1 MEDINSRKMF
11 HLWFWAFVFGKH
23 SVIQYIF
30 LAFSCTLIFEYSR
43 WLQLRCSDQWI
54 IKLNYWAE
62 YLPPDCATLPH
73 KYLIHIVISAAGG
86 GRVAAVILILQT
98 VRGPG
103 LSRHAA
109 VRHSR
114 LVLHLSL
121 FRQTKNLL
129 PSWEI
134 DLLLIEDFP
143 LGFHIT
149 INPFAFCYSSAVNKL
164 SLDTSPW
171 LNSKSHLHMSCIA
184 SYHI

>member
-73 KYLIHIVISAAGG
+73 KYLIHIVISVAGG
-86 GRVAAVILILQT
+86 GSHINIANCAGTRTQPT
-98 VRGPG
+98 
-103 LSRHAA
+103 HAA

-121 FRQTKNLL
+121 FSQTKNLL

-134 DLLLIEDFP
+134 DLLFIEDFP

-164 SLDTSPW
+164 SLDTSSW
-171 LNSKSHLHMSCIA
+171 LISKSHLHMSCIA